1 MHLAWLKL
9 YISLLWTILLHI
21 YGRYP
26 YKIKH
31 NRKWDKFAFLLEFLE
46 LKERAHYLQV
56 QSNFVLCCPSTWTV
70 LCAIQICITV
80 QAKSLLFYTI
90 PVSQH
95 LTSLLWAMAQRTP
108 MSPPF
113 KLHLLLFKEGQRGEF
128 LDFFLQNKKQHLTQK
143 ILRSM

>member
-1 MHLAWLKL
+1 MLTTCKFRA
-9 YISLLWTILLHI
+9 ILFSAV
-21 YGRYP
+21 P
-26 YKIKH
+26 QP
-31 NRKWDKFAFLLEFLE
+31 E
-46 LKERAHYLQV
+46 QSCV
-56 QSNFVLCCPSTWTV
+56 QYRCS
-70 LCAIQICITV
+70 ITV